1 MTARELTNDRRA
13 PRRGVLRRA
22 FTLVEILIVVVI
34 LGILAAIVIPQFTK
48 ASQDAMHTATYD
60 DLQKLRRH
68 IGIYQ
73 ARNGGRLPNVTA
85 GIGTWGEIVGQ
96 DSEYLKWA
104 PTNQWVGGT
113 NSMVIEFGTTADAGW
128 NNTRGWIYDPAT
140 GHVFASSF
148 DANDQPIS
156 RP

>member
-1 MTARELTNDRRA
+1 MTARNRTAMQTKGRRTLA
-13 PRRGVLRRA
+13 KRA

-34 LGILAAIVIPQFTK
+34 LGILSAIVVPQFTK
-48 ASQDAMHTATYD
+48 ASQEAMHTATYD

-85 GIGTWGEIVGQ
+85 GVGTWGEIVGAT
-96 DSEYLKWA
+96 SEYLCWA
-104 PTNQWVGGT
+104 PTNQWVGGSNGT
-113 NSMVIEFGTTADAGW
+113 VIEFGSAADTAW

-140 GHVFASSF
+140 GHVFAASF
-148 DANDQPIS
+148 DANDQPIP

>member
-1 MTARELTNDRRA
+1 MTARESTRDRRIGKPSIA
-13 PRRGVLRRA
+13 RRA
-22 FTLVEILIVVVI
+22 FTLVEILIVVII

-48 ASQDAMHTATYD
+48 ASQDAMSTATYD

-68 IGIYQ
+68 IGIYR

-85 GIGTWGEIVGQ
+85 GAGTWGEIVGA

-104 PTNQWVGGT
+104 PMNQWVGGA
-113 NSMVIEFGTTADAGW
+113 NSAVIVMGSGPDTAW
-128 NNTRGWIYDPAT
+128 NTAYGWIYDPT
-140 GHVFASSF
+140 NGHVWAASF
-148 DANDQPIS
+148 TANDQPIA